1 MLFLLQ
7 IINED
12 DTGILVKVKGLYP
25 NELHWNFAGK
35 MLSNMANSPF
45 FTMYITEI
53 LLEAS
58 QFNDGP
64 VPTDEQLYLALEG
77 MGYFYDKN
85 RQPGSGIVN
94 YWPQKY
100 NSTINRWYC
109 YPGFCMKTLDKIKKI
124 LKVVKEKFH
133 HVCSDNLWEHIQ
145 NGYIMLVLIL
155 R

>member
-1 MLFLLQ
+1 ML
-7 IINED
+7 N
-12 DTGILVKVKGLYP
+12 
-25 NELHWNFAGK
+25 
-35 MLSNMANSPF
+35 NMANNPFSF

-58 QFNDGP
+58 QFNDRP

-100 NSTINRWYC
+100 NSTINQWYC
-109 YPGFCMKTLDKIKKI
+109 YPGFHMKMFKRI
-124 LKVVKEKFH
+124 LKVVKGMFH

-145 NGYIMLVLIL
+145 NFHIKLVFLK
-155 R
+155 